1 MQSDLNHSNPGLQ
14 HHRSLSPRLS
24 SFFQRNPLFPSFSP
38 HQERTLIY
46 CPMNP
51 GPPTAPRPHA
61 DVHRDNPKSQIDHH
75 QNPNRNL
82 HVSLSDMLLHKSKP
96 KPIDWLCWRH
106 IRDVGGG
113 YGFAGMREIFALV
126 DWVHA
131 GTRLAMFD
139 IENFNFKLLDVNTKN
154 LVERGYKTYK
164 WSDFLN
170 TQIEKKK
177 RFSCQWSSW
186 VKESNLWTMMAL
198 QTRKTRIRLQTQM
211 DSTPKMGLNIDN
223 EKMRRLYTDLRFRFG
238 RFQLF
243 WY

>member
-1 MQSDLNHSNPGLQ
+1 
-14 HHRSLSPRLS
+14 
-24 SFFQRNPLFPSFSP
+24 
-38 HQERTLIY
+38 
-46 CPMNP
+46 MNP

-96 KPIDWLCWRH
+96 KPIDWLCWRQ

-113 YGFAGMREIFALV
+113 YGFAGVREIFALV

-164 WSDFLN
+164 
-170 TQIEKKK
+170 
-177 RFSCQWSSW
+177 
-186 VKESNLWTMMAL
+186 
-198 QTRKTRIRLQTQM
+198 
-211 DSTPKMGLNIDN
+211 
-223 EKMRRLYTDLRFRFG
+223 
-238 RFQLF
+238 
-243 WY
+243 